1 MTRFLPFCLVLFLS
15 ASLSTAMPKRSP
27 EPQAGAT
34 RAADASLATL
44 RERYVR
50 SVLPADDAAIAQVE
64 EAAAKYAAVLRD
76 DGSWADI
83 KYDDVT
89 PRLVWASAVHLN
101 RLLVMAKAARIARDN
116 GQADEVL
123 EAKVLLALKWWTA
136 HDYRNPTW
144 WWNLIGVPELMGE
157 IGSVMDAQLPDD
169 QRAKIIAILKRSDW
183 RQPFTVA
190 SLPGTPSFAL
200 APTPGTVQVRRVP
213 WMGANLIWGVG
224 IEIVR
229 GCLENDPAPVEDG
242 YKRMYEEIRI
252 ASQPEEGIEQD
263 DSFHEHGVQLYNGG
277 YGLDFANFMG
287 RFVSYSWGT
296 PFQIPADRMALFSA
310 FLLDGQQWMIRGNT
324 FDYSAVGREITRRDE
339 VVVPS
344 DQTAGPVTPMGPAYS
359 LGNVISMLASEPT
372 PRQRELEAF
381 ADRLNGKVGAAELKG
396 NKQFWCSDFM
406 VHRRAGYYTS
416 VRMLSNRMLNSEL
429 INSEGKKSV
438 HMSDGANFLYILGDE
453 YRNIFPVWDWTK
465 VPGTT
470 AIQST
475 LETGEQNAIGVRGT
489 TAFDGGVSDGEYGL
503 AAMDLARGNLVA
515 KKAWFFFDSTYVALG
530 TGITLSGDTKNGVVT
545 DVNQPLLRGD
555 VLSSESVG
563 PVRGNRTYNPVKSA
577 WFYHD
582 HVGYIFAPRTQ
593 VKLSAGPQSGAW
605 SEIGNGSSMPVTEQV
620 FDLWIDHGNGPQ
632 NASYE
637 YIVAPNATVA
647 EVAKLAAHPDVE
659 VLSNSAENQAVY
671 NRPLKLAEIAFRNAG
686 ALGTP
691 LGKIE
696 ADHSCLLLVRRVAGG
711 WKLTASNPENQP
723 TTLHITVHGKQATI
737 KLPGGNYAGSSESVE
752 LKD

>member
-1 MTRFLPFCLVLFLS
+1 MERFLPFCLVLLLS
-15 ASLSTAMPKRSP
+15 AFLSTANPKRSP

-34 RAADASLATL
+34 PVADANLATV

-50 SVLPADDAAIAQVE
+50 SVLPAGDAAIAQLD
-64 EAAAKYAAVLRD
+64 EAAGKYAAALRD

-101 RLLVMAKAARIARDN
+101 RLLVMAKAARIARDD
-116 GQADEVL
+116 GHADEVL
-123 EAKVLLALKWWTA
+123 DARVLLALQWWTA

-144 WWNLIGVPELMGE
+144 WWNLIGVPELTGE
-157 IGSVMDAQLPDD
+157 IGSVMGAQLPDD
-169 QRAKIIAILKRSDW
+169 QRAKIITILKRSDW
-183 RQPFTVA
+183 RQPFTVV

-277 YGLDFANFMG
+277 YGLDFVNLVG

-296 PFQIPADRMALFSA
+296 HFQIPADRMALFSA
-310 FLLDGQQWMIRGNT
+310 LLLDGQQWMIRGNT
-324 FDYSAVGREITRRDE
+324 FDYTAVGREITRRDE
-339 VVVPS
+339 LVVPR

-359 LGNVISMLASEPT
+359 LGNVMSMLASEPT
-372 PRQRELEAF
+372 PRQREMMAL
-381 ADRLNGKVGAAELKG
+381 ADRLKGKVGATELTG

-416 VRMLSNRMLNSEL
+416 VKMLSNRMLNNEL

-438 HMSDGANFLYILGDE
+438 HMSDGANLLYVTGGE
-453 YRNIFPVWDWTK
+453 YFNIFPVWDWTK
-465 VPGTT
+465 IPGTT
-470 AIQST
+470 AIQGT

-489 TAFDGGVSDGEYGL
+489 TAFDGGASDGEYGL
-503 AAMDLARGNLVA
+503 AAMDLARGKLVA
-515 KKAWFFFDSTYVALG
+515 KKAWFLFDSSYVALG
-530 TGITLSGDTKNGVVT
+530 AGITLNGDTHGVVT

-563 PVRGNRTYNPVKSA
+563 PVSGNQNYDPAKSA
-577 WFYHD
+577 WFYQD
-582 HVGYIFAPRTQ
+582 HVGYIFAPHTQ
-593 VKLSAGPQSGAW
+593 VKLSAGTQSGAW
-605 SEIGNGSSMPVTEQV
+605 SEIGNGPSTPVTEQV
-620 FDLWIDHGNGPQ
+620 FDLWIDHGTGPQ

-647 EVAKLAAHPDVE
+647 EVAKLAAHPDVK
-659 VLSNSAENQAVY
+659 VLSNSVKNQAVY

-686 ALGTP
+686 ALVTP

-696 ADHSCLLLVRRVAGG
+696 VDHSCLLLVRRGAIG
-711 WKLTASNPENQP
+711 WKVTASNPENQAI
-723 TTLHITVHGKQATI
+723 TLHVIVNGKQATI
-737 KLPGGNYAGSSESVE
+737 ELPGGNYAGSSESVE
-752 LKD
+752 VNE